1 MADTAFAHGLVS
13 QEPLRRAII
22 ISLFTDRRALSDDP
36 LPGGIGSDPRGWW
49 GDAVPDAR
57 PLGSRLWLLHREKVI
72 PETLRRVEDYA
83 REALQWLI
91 DDGYFAEMTVAAER
105 LDVPEGGISAGWVGL
120 TVKLRQPGGDWIV
133 EKFKG
138 VER

>member
-1 MADTAFAHGLVS
+1 MSDTAFAFGLVS
-13 QEPLRRAII
+13 KEPLRRAII
-22 ISLFTDRRALSDDP
+22 ISLFTDARARPDDP
-36 LPGGIGSDPRGWW
+36 LPGGKGSDLRGWW
-49 GDAVPDAR
+49 NDALETR

-91 DDGYFAEMTVAAER
+91 DDAFFEAMEVTAER
-105 LDVPEGGISAGWVGL
+105 LDAPEGGISAGWVGL
-120 TVKLRQPGGDWIV
+120 TVRLRKPSGDWII
-133 EKFKG
+133 EKFTG